1 MHRIDLTPEQAEELH
16 RRTRATD
23 LKPRTRDRLEMVR
36 LCAAGYRVAEIA
48 RLLRLSPQRVRGWL
62 RRFREGG
69 FDALPDRPHPGR
81 PGSLT
86 PALLQALREELAR
99 ANRTWTAQQLAQ
111 WLETE
116 HGVSLHPDHLAT
128 LLKRAHLSYKRTERS
143 LKHQQD
149 AAVVA
154 AAAEELQQLE
164 KGGAGSARPGASR
177 PGRVRLDPPDQL

>member
-1 MHRIDLTPEQAEELH
+1 LHRIHLTSEQADELH
-16 RRTRATD
+16 GRTRAAD

-62 RRFREGG
+62 RRFRDGG

-81 PGSLT
+81 PGALT

-99 ANRTWTAQQLAQ
+99 ANRTWTAKQIAQ
-111 WLETE
+111 WLVTE

-128 LLKRAHLSYKRTERS
+128 QLKHANLSYKRTERS
-143 LKHQQD
+143 LKHEQD
-149 AAVVA
+149 ATAVA
-154 AAAEELQQLE
+154 AASAELQELE
-164 KGGAGSARPGASR
+164 KGGSGSARPGAPR
-177 PGRVRLDPPDQL
+177 PSGLCVDPPHPL